1 MKKFKLTDST
11 NSTSFLKTDN
21 STEQSTGFDKKK
33 LEQSQTSANINDQ
46 INLITSKYSLI
57 KNKLNELWNKID

>member
-1 MKKFKLTDST
+1 MKKFKQMD
-11 NSTSFLKTDN
+11 STSFLKTDN
-21 STEQSTGFDKKK
+21 STEQSIGFDKKK

-46 INLITSKYSLI
+46 INLITSKYSII

>member
-1 MKKFKLTDST
+1 MKKFKSMEGT

-21 STEQSTGFDKKK
+21 TTEQSTGFDKKK
-33 LEQSQTSANINDQ
+33 LENSQTSANINDQ
-46 INLITSKYSLI
+46 INLITSKYSII